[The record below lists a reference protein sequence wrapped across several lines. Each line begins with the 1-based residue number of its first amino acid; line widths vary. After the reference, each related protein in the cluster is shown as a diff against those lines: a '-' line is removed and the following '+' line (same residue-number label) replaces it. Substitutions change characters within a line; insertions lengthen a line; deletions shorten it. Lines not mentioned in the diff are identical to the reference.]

1 MGFVLLILLIISI
14 VLIFLSPVI
23 AGGFLAARL
32 SKRDPR
38 KHPRSRRDDAAALNA
53 S

>member
-1 MGFVLLILLIISI
+1 VVIISI

-23 AGGFLAARL
+23 AGAFLAARL

-38 KHPRSRRDDAAALNA
+38 RYPHQRTGDAAAPTPE

>member
-1 MGFVLLILLIISI
+1 MELVILILSI

-38 KHPRSRRDDAAALNA
+38 RHPSGPTRP
-53 S
+53 